1 MSNKQKLVNG
11 IVLPINKKN
20 KVNIIVVYK
29 LTHTMAV
36 IEPSFTWS
44 EWNLYLSKITI
55 FGLKMMVKSG
65 LINK

>member
-44 EWNLYLSKITI
+44 EWNLELKIK
-55 FGLKMMVKSG
+55 FLA
-65 LINK
+65 